1 MTMNLEETEN
11 LNLQYVN
18 NIQTTTSQVNNIHDS
33 DTQLAENSLKY

>member
-18 NIQTTTSQVNNIHDS
+18 NIQTTTSQVNHIHDS